1 MNPAHTAAAM
11 VFVGLSLL
19 GCSSNGDGPK
29 EVTEVTVHLTPPPN
43 ATVEVRDFHHEWGDL
58 ARDDKGMISAYE
70 KALWVTERHNEA
82 LRLINLEPIP
92 ARVQAKA
99 ILEEVLKHDPT
110 ITKSRFVIARIL
122 FLEAA
127 YWFRAVDHW
136 GYYMTWL
143 IEKRF
148 APEEPDRTLSD
159 AELDEAL
166 AKARP
171 KVKEGN
177 RFVKEAGEA
186 SLRHFTRY
194 RGQRPDDNQIVDY
207 VWKLNLYLQ
216 NYRESLQWLEYL
228 LASWEQRDISARDPA
243 RLEYEQIRAD
253 LERYLAEVEIEGS
266 KGAHDPLPWRAKE
279 RGLLDGT
286 LTGEASRGGV
296 SSPNR

>member
-1 MNPAHTAAAM
+1 MTRALNAAAL
-11 VFVGLSLL
+11 VFLGVSLL
-19 GCSSNGDGPK
+19 GCSSGQPGAD
-29 EVTEVTVHLTPPPN
+29 EVTEVTVHLEPPPN
-43 ATVEVRDFHHEWGDL
+43 AMVEVRDFENDWEDL
-58 ARDDKGMISAYE
+58 SRDDKGIISAYE
-70 KALWVTERHNEA
+70 KALWVTERHNEG
-82 LRLINLEPIP
+82 LRLITLEPIP
-92 ARVQAKA
+92 ARIQAKSIFEE
-99 ILEEVLKHDPT
+99 ILVHDPS
-110 ITKSRFVIARIL
+110 ISKSRFVLARIL

-148 APEEPDRTLSD
+148 SPDEPERTLSD

-166 AKARP
+166 AKVRP
-171 KVKEGN
+171 KIKEGN

-186 SLRHFTRY
+186 ALRHFTRY

-216 NYRESLQWLEYL
+216 NYRQALQWLEYL
-228 LASWEQRDISARDPA
+228 LAAWDQREISSEDPA
-243 RLEYEQIRAD
+243 RREYESIRDD

-266 KGAHDPLPWRAKE
+266 KGSHDPLPWRAKE
-279 RGLLDGT
+279 RKVMEGA
-286 LTGEASRGGV
+286 LTGEVTPSGV

>member
-1 MNPAHTAAAM
+1 MNRALSAAAI
-11 VFVGLSLL
+11 VFLGLSLF
-19 GCSSNGDGPK
+19 GCSSTDGPE
-29 EVTEVTVHLTPPPN
+29 EVTEVTVYLKPPPN
-43 ATVEVRDFHHEWGDL
+43 AIVEVRDFENDWEDL
-58 ARDDKGMISAYE
+58 TRDDRGVVSAYE
-70 KALWVTERHNEA
+70 KALWVTERYNEA

-92 ARVQAKA
+92 ARIQAKTVLQD
-99 ILEEVLKHDPT
+99 ILIHDPS
-110 ITKSRFVIARIL
+110 ISKSRFVMARIL

-148 APEEPDRTLSD
+148 SPDDPDRTLSD

-166 AKARP
+166 AKVRP
-171 KVKEGN
+171 KIKEGN

-186 SLRHFTRY
+186 ALRHFTRY
-194 RGQRPDDNQIVDY
+194 RGQRPDDDQIVDY

-216 NYRESLQWLEYL
+216 NYREALQWLEYL
-228 LASWEQRDISARDPA
+228 LAAWDQREISEDDPA
-243 RLEYEQIRAD
+243 RIEYEQIRSD

-266 KGAHDPLPWRAKE
+266 KGSHDPLPWRAKE
-279 RGLLDGT
+279 RSVMEGT
-286 LTGEASRGGV
+286 VGGEARAPGV